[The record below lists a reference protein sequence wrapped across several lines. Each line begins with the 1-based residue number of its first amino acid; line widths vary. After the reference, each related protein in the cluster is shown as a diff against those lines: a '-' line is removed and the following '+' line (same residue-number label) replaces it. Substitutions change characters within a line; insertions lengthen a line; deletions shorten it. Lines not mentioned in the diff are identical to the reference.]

1 MERKKMTESSPLASI
16 FGDLYPYKGR
26 FEPSSR
32 IPEKGRD
39 PEEIYKELLTI
50 AEEEDKLWDTG
61 LISGTMYHGGKEHYA
76 FLNRVFSLYSYVNLL
91 QRDIC
96 PSGTKFESEIISMVA
111 RLLHGEAVKDF
122 NPNDDVCGTVTSGGT
137 ESIFNG
143 VYIHREW
150 AREEK
155 GILEPE
161 MVVPITIHPAFHKA
175 AHYLGIKMISVPVD
189 HNFEVDVEAIRE
201 EITPNTIALA
211 GSAGNYPYGV
221 IDPLEKLSDLAIKHQ
236 IGLHVDGC
244 LGGFILPWIE
254 KLGYNLP
261 PFDFRLPGVTTMSCD
276 THKYGY
282 ALKGTSTL
290 LARNHNLLRYQF
302 FSVGDWPGGLYAS
315 PTVQGSR
322 SGGLSAATWAAMV
335 TMGEE
340 GYLNAAKL
348 IMDTANKIRFGIAEI
363 PEIKIAGK
371 STFVVGMISD
381 QVNMY
386 HVNDYLISKGWRMN
400 GCQNPPGFH
409 FCVTLR
415 NTLPGVAEAFIN
427 DLRDG
432 VAYAKNPPQPFP
444 KSGALYGLAGSIDGQ
459 AILKQ
464 GMLDF
469 IEATYDEV

>member
-1 MERKKMTESSPLASI
+1 MTEASPLASI
-16 FGDLYPYKGR
+16 FGDLYPYQGR
-26 FEPSSR
+26 FKSYSSIPNNGCEPEQ
-32 IPEKGRD
+32 IY
-39 PEEIYKELLTI
+39 EELKTI
-50 AEEEDKLWDTG
+50 AVEEDRNWESG

-76 FLNRVFSLYSYVNLL
+76 FLNRVFSLFSYVNLL

-111 RLLHGEAVKDF
+111 NLLNGDEVKKY
-122 NPNDDVCGTVTSGGT
+122 NPEDEVCGTVTSGGT

-143 VYIHREW
+143 VFIHREW
-150 AREEK
+150 GREEK

-161 MVVPITIHPAFHKA
+161 MVVPVTIHPAFHKA
-175 AHYLGIKMISVPVD
+175 AHYLSIKVISVPVD
-189 HNFEVDVEAIRE
+189 QNFEADVEAMRAK
-201 EITPNTIALA
+201 ITPNTIALA

-221 IDPLEKLSDLAIKHQ
+221 IDPLGKLSDLALEHQ

-254 KLGYNLP
+254 KLGYEIP

-290 LARNHNLLRYQF
+290 LVRNHKLLRYQF

-322 SGGLSAATWAAMV
+322 SGGLTAATWAAMV
-335 TMGEE
+335 TMGED
-340 GYLNAAKL
+340 GYLKAAKL
-348 IMDTANKIRFGIAEI
+348 IMDTADKIRDGIAGI

-371 STFVVGMISD
+371 STFVIGMFSD

-415 NTLPGVAEAFIN
+415 NTLPGVADAFIN
-427 DLRDG
+427 DLKEG
-432 VAYAKNPPQPFP
+432 VTYAKNPAQPFP
-444 KSGALYGLAGSIDGQ
+444 KSGALYGLAGSVDGQ
-459 AILKQ
+459 AVPQ
-464 GMLDF
+464 
-469 IEATYDEV
+469 ARHA

>member
-1 MERKKMTESSPLASI
+1 MTKASPLASI
-16 FGDLYPYKGR
+16 FGDLYPYEGR
-26 FEPSSR
+26 FESYSS
-32 IPEKGRD
+32 IPKNGCEPD
-39 PEEIYKELLTI
+39 QILEELKTI
-50 AEEEDKLWDTG
+50 AVEEDRNWESG
-61 LISGTMYHGGKEHYA
+61 LVSGTMYHGGKEHYA
-76 FLNRVFSLYSYVNLL
+76 FLNRVFSLFSYVNLL

-111 RLLHGEAVKDF
+111 KLLNGDEVKKY
-122 NPNDDVCGTVTSGGT
+122 NPEDEVCGTVTSGGT

-143 VYIHREW
+143 VFIHREW
-150 AREEK
+150 GREEK
-155 GILEPE
+155 GIWEPE
-161 MVVPITIHPAFHKA
+161 MVVPVTIHPAFHKA
-175 AHYLGIKMISVPVD
+175 AHYLGIKVVSVPVD
-189 HNFEVDVEAIRE
+189 QNFEADVDAMRAN
-201 EITPNTIALA
+201 ITPNTIALA

-221 IDPLEKLSDLAIKHQ
+221 IDPLAKLSDLALEHR

-254 KLGYNLP
+254 KLGYEIP

-290 LARNHNLLRYQF
+290 LVRNHKLLRYQF

-315 PTVQGSR
+315 PTIQGSR
-322 SGGLSAATWAAMV
+322 SGGLTAATWAAMV

-340 GYLNAAKL
+340 GYLKAAKL
-348 IMDTANKIRFGIAEI
+348 IMDTADKIRDGIAEI

-371 STFVVGMISD
+371 TTFVIGMLSD

-415 NTLPGVAEAFIN
+415 NTLPGVADAFIN
-427 DLRDG
+427 DLKEG
-432 VAYAKNPPQPFP
+432 VTYAKNPAQPFP
-444 KSGALYGLAGSIDGQ
+444 KSGALYGLAGSVDGQ
-459 AILKQ
+459 AFLKQ

-469 IEATYDEV
+469 IEATYGEV

>member
-1 MERKKMTESSPLASI
+1 MTESSPLASI

-26 FEPSSR
+26 FEPSST

-39 PEEIYKELLTI
+39 PEKIYAELLEI
-50 AEEEDKLWDTG
+50 AEEEDKLWETG

-111 RLLHGEAVKDF
+111 RLLHAEAVKDF
-122 NPNDDVCGTVTSGGT
+122 NPDDDVCGTVTSGGT

-150 AREEK
+150 AHEEK

-161 MVVPITIHPAFHKA
+161 LVVPVTIHPAFHKA
-175 AHYLGIKMISVPVD
+175 AHYLGIKMVSVPVD
-189 HNFEVDVEAIRE
+189 HNFEVDVEAMRE
-201 EITPNTIALA
+201 KITPNTIALA

-221 IDPLEKLSDLAIKHQ
+221 IDPLEKLSDLALENQ

-254 KLGYNLP
+254 KLGYNIPL
-261 PFDFRLPGVTTMSCD
+261 FDFRLPGVTTMSCD

-340 GYLNAAKL
+340 GYLKAARL
-348 IMDTANKIRFGIAEI
+348 IMDTADKIRFGIAEI

-371 STFVVGMISD
+371 STFVIGMISD

-415 NTLPGVAEAFIN
+415 NTLPGVAEAFID
-427 DLRDG
+427 DLKNA
-432 VAYAKNPPQPFP
+432 VTYAKDPPQPFP
-444 KSGALYGLAGSIDGQ
+444 KSGALYGLAGSVDGQ

>member
-1 MERKKMTESSPLASI
+1 MTEKSPLANV
-16 FGDLYPYKGR
+16 FGDLYPYKDR
-26 FEPSSR
+26 FEPYSR
-32 IPEKGRD
+32 IPQKGRN
-39 PEEIYKELLTI
+39 PNEIYNELQTI
-50 AEEEDKLWDTG
+50 AEEEDKFWETG

-76 FLNRVFSLYSYVNLL
+76 FLDRVFSLFSYVNLL

-96 PSGTKFESEIISMVA
+96 PSGTKFESEIIAMVA
-111 RLLHGEAVKDF
+111 KLLHGGAVKDN
-122 NPNDDVCGTVTSGGT
+122 NPQDEVCGTVTSGGT
-137 ESIFNG
+137 ESIYNG
-143 VYIHREW
+143 VYVHREW

-155 GILEPE
+155 GIQEPE
-161 MVVPITIHPAFHKA
+161 IVVPVTIHPAFHKA
-175 AHYLGIKMISVPVD
+175 AHYLGVKMISVPVD
-189 HNFEVDVEAIRE
+189 GNFEADVEAMGAK
-201 EITPNTIALA
+201 ITPNTIALA

-221 IDPLEKLSDLAIKHQ
+221 IDPLEKLSDLALEHK

-254 KLGYNLP
+254 KLGYDIP
-261 PFDFRLPGVTTMSCD
+261 PFDFRLPGVTSMSCD

-290 LARNHNLLRYQF
+290 LVRNHKLLRYQF
-302 FSVGDWPGGLYAS
+302 FSVADWPGGLYAS

-322 SGGLSAATWAAMV
+322 SGGLTAATWAAMV

-340 GYLNAAKL
+340 GYLKAAKL
-348 IMDTANKIRFGIAEI
+348 IMATADKIRFGIASI

-371 STFVVGMISD
+371 STFLISMISD
-381 QVNMY
+381 QVDMY

-415 NTLPGVAEAFIN
+415 NSLPGVAEAFVK
-427 DLRDG
+427 DLTDG
-432 VAYAKNPPQPFP
+432 VAYAKDPPQPFP
-444 KSGALYGLAGSIDGQ
+444 KSGALYGLAGSVDGQ
-459 AILKQ
+459 AFLKQ

>member
-1 MERKKMTESSPLASI
+1 MTESSPLASV
-16 FGDLYPYKGR
+16 FGDLYPYKDR
-26 FEPSSR
+26 FEPYSS
-32 IPEKGRD
+32 IPEKGRE
-39 PEEIYKELLTI
+39 PEEIYNKLHTI
-50 AEEEDKLWDTG
+50 AEEEDKFWETG
-61 LISGTMYHGGKEHYA
+61 LISGTMYHGGKDHYA

-96 PSGTKFESEIISMVA
+96 PSGTKFESEIIAMVA
-111 RLLHGEAVKDF
+111 KLLHGDAVKDY
-122 NPNDDVCGTVTSGGT
+122 NPQDEVCGTVTSGGT

-150 AREEK
+150 AHTEK

-175 AHYLGIKMISVPVD
+175 GHYLGIKMISVPV
-189 HNFEVDVEAIRE
+189 NNNYEADVEAMRDK
-201 EITPNTIALA
+201 ITPNTIAIA

-221 IDPLEKLSDLAIKHQ
+221 IDPLGKLSNLAIEKN

-254 KLGYNLP
+254 KLGYDIP

-290 LARNHNLLRYQF
+290 LVRNHKLLRYQF
-302 FSVGDWPGGLYAS
+302 FSVGDWAGGLYAS
-315 PTVQGSR
+315 PTIQGSR

-340 GYLNAAKL
+340 GYLKAARL
-348 IMDTANKIRFGIAEI
+348 IMDAADKIRQGIATI

-371 STFVVGMISD
+371 STFLISMISD
-381 QVNMY
+381 EVNMY
-386 HVNDYLISKGWRMN
+386 HVNDYLITKGWRMN

-415 NTLPGVAEAFIN
+415 NTLPNVAENFIR

-432 VAYAKNPPQPFP
+432 VAYAKDPPQPFP
-444 KSGALYGLAGSIDGQ
+444 KSGALYGLASSIEGQ
-459 AILKQ
+459 AFLQQ